1 MTDGVPPDD
10 ERDLPDDSG
19 SGVGADEDS
28 SSTDPDVR
36 DAVRDA
42 EEVEERL
49 EPARRSRRRIISVSD
64 SSSDDESF
72 VTARDSFSDSDDE
85 GFATARDSLSDL
97 DVVGPQIGG
106 GGGPPP
112 GGSANA
118 VAINRL
124 LAKGFTGRLAT
135 EFVNLLLILGLFVT
149 LFQASDAVGQSVAL
163 LVIGIVSGGLLAIVS
178 ISGMTLS
185 LRGAKITESGG
196 YEIDPTQPE
205 KRDWWAGLIFF
216 GNTVAGLFTVT
227 ATIALYANSNSYIAI
242 ILLLIAAGFV
252 LLYEGVDWIRL
263 YIGSFVKWVRA
274 GRPASVTPKQKRE
287 RWIWIARSIFGLF
300 KLVAAALFVASS
312 VMTVRTADS
321 LQGNQPLV
329 DATTQEQCQTP
340 ENDQARQICSD
351 KTAAGN
357 LSIAALA
364 IGGTGYLVL
373 GILAYLKDIGITNKL
388 RRTERRTGVL
398 AALND
403 EVPSLWIGS
412 YSRVLGEVL
421 KILAFMS
428 IMFVFLG
435 VGRDTG
441 SATRTDNELIAQTFA
456 LTFGG
461 LYLLA
466 GIWQIIGS
474 LYRFGIQNEPVT
486 GTAWFITGLVKFI
499 VSSGIITGAL
509 IVLVRHDEVTYPLST
524 DPATM
529 SGWLNQA
536 LRMATVAWLIV
547 EGLAFVLELI
557 RFVMNIYAARLG
569 AGLSRLVLLIDTAI
583 PLLRALA
590 LAAIVGELFT
600 NPPRPDNDDM
610 VITVIVLFGFASLL
624 NLIYGIFLDQESVL
638 RKRWQLRVQLV
649 NAQNAVAVPAPVRDE
664 AEIVEEIREV
674 RTRSAKL
681 VRIERR
687 LSSELVQ
694 SRVRRGGTIEMVE
707 IRQENRPD

>member
-1 MTDGVPPDD
+1 MSVNQPPDNRD
-10 ERDLPDDSG
+10 EGPAAPPPTRRNSA
-19 SGVGADEDS
+19 ADEMV
-28 SSTDPDVR
+28 PR
-36 DAVRDA
+36 D
-42 EEVEERL
+42 EM
-49 EPARRSRRRIISVSD
+49 
-64 SSSDDESF
+64 
-72 VTARDSFSDSDDE
+72 
-85 GFATARDSLSDL
+85 
-97 DVVGPQIGG
+97 IGVD
-106 GGGPPP
+106 P

-227 ATIALYANSNSYIAI
+227 ATIALYANSNSYIAT
-242 ILLLIAAGFV
+242 ILLSLAAAFIV
-252 LLYEGVDWIRL
+252 LYELVDWFRS
-263 YIGSFVKWVRA
+263 YIVAFVKWVRA
-274 GRPASVTPKQKRE
+274 RRPAMSTLSDRQKRD
-287 RWIWIARSIFGLF
+287 RRIGIARSVFGLF

-321 LQGNQPLV
+321 LQGTQPLV

-340 ENDQARQICSD
+340 ENDEARQICSD
-351 KTAAGN
+351 KTTAGN

-388 RRTERRTGVL
+388 RRTESRTGVL

-428 IMFVFLG
+428 IMFLFLG

-441 SATRTDNELIAQTFA
+441 SATRTDDELIAQTFA

-486 GTAWFITGLVKFI
+486 GTAWFITGLVKLI

-638 RKRWQLRVQLV
+638 RKRWQLRVQLE

-674 RTRSAKL
+674 RTRSARL